1 MVPLNLFQWLG
12 LTAAVLAALG
22 VARAVRRHR
31 LAPGPGALW
40 IALWAA
46 AGLFIARPE
55 WTALVARR
63 LGIARGADLVFY
75 CGILGGMVGF
85 LLVYARLRR
94 LESQLTR
101 LVRELALARAEATEA
116 EDDPPARR

>member
-1 MVPLNLFQWLG
+1 MNLFQLLG
-12 LTAAVLAALG
+12 LAAIALAALG

-40 IALWAA
+40 IGLWVA
-46 AGLFIARPE
+46 AGVFIARPE

-85 LLVYARLRR
+85 LAVYVRLRR
-94 LESQLTR
+94 LESQITR
-101 LVRELALARAEATEA
+101 LVRELALARAAAEA
-116 EDDPPARR
+116 EDEPPDPS

>member
-22 VARAVRRHR
+22 IARAVRRRR
-31 LAPGPGALW
+31 LAPGPAALW
-40 IALWAA
+40 ITLWGA

-55 WTALVARR
+55 WTALVAKR

-94 LESQLTR
+94 LESQLTQ
-101 LVRELALARAEATEA
+101 LVRELALARADA
-116 EDDPPARR
+116 EDEPPARP